1 MEKYFKV
8 KVNESF
14 EYNLKISDHEILNL
28 IKLSTTKFHVIKNNK
43 SFNVAL
49 EQTDFNNKEYELK
62 INSNQY
68 IVKIETQLDLLI
80 KKMGFSVS
88 TSKKENDIK
97 APMPGLILSV
107 NVKEGQEVVEGQSLL
122 ILEAMKM
129 ENIIAAPK
137 DGKIKSINI
146 KQGATVEKGELMVE
160 MG

>member
-14 EYNLKISDHEILNL
+14 EYNLKNSDLEILNL
-28 IKLSTTKFHVIKNNK
+28 IKLSTTINNNK
-43 SFNVAL
+43 SFNVVL
-49 EQTDFNNKEYELK
+49 ERTDFNNKEYVLE
-62 INSNQY
+62 INSNHY
-68 IVKIETQLDLLI
+68 TIKIETQLDLLI

-107 NVKEGQEVVEGQSLL
+107 NVKEGQEVVEGETLL

-129 ENIIAAPK
+129 ENIITASK

-146 KQGATVEKGELMVE
+146 KCGATVEKGELMVKIV
-160 MG
+160 

>member
-14 EYNLKISDHEILNL
+14 EYNLKNSDLEILNL
-28 IKLSTTKFHVIKNNK
+28 IKLTKTKFHAINNNK
-43 SFNVAL
+43 SFEIEL
-49 EQTDFNNKEYELK
+49 EKTDFNNKEYILN

-68 IVKIETQLDLLI
+68 VVNIETQLNLLI
-80 KKMGFSVS
+80 KKMGFSES
-88 TSKKENDIK
+88 ASKKENDIK
-97 APMPGLILSV
+97 APMPGLILSI
-107 NVKEGQEVVEGQSLL
+107 NIKEGQEVMEGETLL

-160 MG
+160 MA